1 MQFKNCLTLFIILF
15 SASSVFAQ
23 VGIGTTNPSAVARM
37 EVSSQTNG
45 VGSYRGFTLPRVPNI
60 AARDAIAATP
70 TDNGLLVYVV
80 DEGCLQMWN
89 GIKWL
94 NVACDSVVT
103 IGSAT
108 QNFEET
114 PASPNFPIYSDTGSG
129 LYTTGLGDFPNT
141 PLYSSAV
148 RGFGVSNG
156 SETLVLGPVNI
167 SGTTDL
173 TFKLRLAGFANT
185 NGANGMDSTDTIIIS
200 VSTDGPEGNFTQE
213 LLIYGGSA
221 IDSNNNW
228 GFDAVRSVTTTFD
241 GDYTPT
247 EFTSGAGNDASTGG
261 ISYLEITGI
270 PNSENLAIKIEM
282 LNNKANELWVIDDA
296 QIIAN

>member
-94 NVACDSVVT
+94 NVACDSEIT

-108 QNFEET
+108 QNFEII
-114 PASPNFPIYSDTGSG
+114 PASPNLPIYNDTGSG
-129 LYTTGLGDFPNT
+129 DYTTGLGDFPNT
-141 PLYSSAV
+141 PLYVSGD

-156 SETLVLGPVNI
+156 AVELVLGPVDI
-167 SGTTDL
+167 SGVTDL
-173 TFKLRLAGFANT
+173 TFKLRLAGFANSQVT
-185 NGANGMDSTDTIIIS
+185 NGMDSTDTVVIS
-200 VSTDGPEGNFTQE
+200 ISTTGPEGTFTQE
-213 LLIYGGSA
+213 LLIKGGSA
-221 IDSNNNW
+221 LDSNNNW
-228 GFDAVRSVTTTFD
+228 GFDATRSVTTSYD
-241 GDYTPT
+241 GDDLPT
-247 EFTSGAGNDASTGG
+247 EFVSGGGNNFSTGG

-270 PNSENLAIKIEM
+270 PNSTNLAIKIEM